1 MRFVVL
7 LYQDEA
13 VWRDATPAE
22 QAEYFTQH
30 DAFSAAVPAN
40 GGAILGGEALVGV
53 ASATTVRRR
62 GERVDVTEGP
72 FAETTE
78 QLGGF
83 YLIEA
88 PDLDAVTEWVR
99 LLPEYT
105 IEIRPVADLPTP

>member
-1 MRFVVL
+1 MKFVVL

-13 VWRDATPAE
+13 VWQDATPEEQERYLAE
-22 QAEYFTQH
+22 H
-30 DAFSAAVPAN
+30 DAFSARASEHGCTIV
-40 GGAILGGEALVGV
+40 GGEALVGV

-62 GERVDVTEGP
+62 GEQLDVTEGP

-83 YLIEA
+83 YVVEA
-88 PDLDAVTEWVR
+88 PDLDAVTESVR

-105 IEIRPVADLPTP
+105 VEIRPVADLG

>member
-13 VWRDATPAE
+13 IWRDASPEE
-22 QAEYFTQH
+22 QARYFTEH
-30 DAFSAAVPAN
+30 DAFSAAVPEA
-40 GGAILGGEALVGV
+40 GCTILGGEALVGV

-62 GERVDVTEGP
+62 GDRLTVTEGP
-72 FAETTE
+72 FAETAE

-83 YLIEA
+83 YLVDA
-88 PDLDAVTEWVR
+88 PDLDTVTDLVR

-105 IEIRPVADLPTP
+105 VEIRPVADMG